1 MWTSS
6 SSGANAL
13 AVKTVGTG
21 VGVEVGEGVE
31 DGVDDGGVEDGVE
44 DEDGEEEVG
53 AAAAKNG
60 MSERIAPVTFIF
72 DERFEV

>member
-6 SSGANAL
+6 LSGANAL

-21 VGVEVGEGVE
+21 AGVEVELGVEEGVE
-31 DGVDDGGVEDGVE
+31 EVGVADEVGVTD
-44 DEDGEEEVG
+44 EEVG

-60 MSERIAPVTFIF
+60 MSERIAPVTFMVV
-72 DERFEV
+72 EWRVEVL